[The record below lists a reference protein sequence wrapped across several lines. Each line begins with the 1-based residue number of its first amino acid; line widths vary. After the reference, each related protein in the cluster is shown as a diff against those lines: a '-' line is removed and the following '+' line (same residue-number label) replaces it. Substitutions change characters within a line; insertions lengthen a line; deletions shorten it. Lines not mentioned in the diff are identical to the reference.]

1 MTMADTGNNEG
12 KKGSLT
18 GQVLTSVVIA
28 LLVGG
33 TSPWWVS
40 SLLKKTPPGPTQ
52 ATLTQPAS
60 GGQQPAVPAATQP
73 AEEPINDF
81 FVGRW
86 RVDQEIGDVS
96 GGNVVDYDK
105 NGRFS
110 GKDIVVA
117 GTEGRKIYESG
128 TWEVV
133 KLSAKTFRLTLRFD
147 NGTQWT
153 SAFRILDHDHIQN
166 IDENYVAE
174 RVE

>member
-1 MTMADTGNNEG
+1 MADADKGDE

-18 GQVLTSVVIA
+18 GQIVASVAVA

-33 TSPWWVS
+33 TSPWWVNS
-40 SLLKKTPPGPTQ
+40 FFKKPAPSPVQ
-52 ATLTQPAS
+52 ATVSQPAITS
-60 GGQQPAVPAATQP
+60 QPSAAPAA
-73 AEEPINDF
+73 AEPTLEPSNDF

-86 RVDQEIGDVS
+86 RVDQEIGSVS
-96 GGNVVDYDK
+96 GGNVLDYDQ

-110 GKDIVVA
+110 GKEIVVA

-133 KLSAKTFRLTLRFD
+133 KLSAKTFRLNLRFD